1 MKRAAEEKEEE
12 EEEEVRS
19 DMLVQAFKFPS
30 IFRKTIVFQL
40 DLVAMMGLLF

>member
-1 MKRAAEEKEEE
+1 MKRAAEEKEE